1 MGIECICVYV
11 YTYIYIYV
19 YLCIHIYI
27 QIYNPA
33 TPTDPYTRYS
43 GALPMCKHIYCEY
56 VLLFAFHNLYKYIYV
71 YVYIYIYIRSAEADS
86 EVGGGGSSPEEFSC
100 THSELIRTQ

>member
-1 MGIECICVYV
+1 MCIC
-11 YTYIYIYV
+11 IYIHIYICV

-43 GALPMCKHIYCEY
+43 GALLMCKHIYCEY
-56 VLLFAFHNLYKYIYV
+56 VLLFAFHNLYKYICI
-71 YVYIYIYIRSAEADS
+71 YIYISIRSAEADS

-100 THSELIRTQ
+100 IHSELIRTHKNSRRTH